1 MLRQKFKEQ
10 KIHQKFQ
17 INTQKVFNPT
27 FNNVEEWFLI
37 PQELDFPQ
45 QQLLPWQ
52 KYVESMVMTD
62 RQENLE
68 ANYLNFIKKKET
80 YPNSKLLYCSLGTV
94 LKSHL
99 VHRKGDIYTF
109 FNAII
114 DIAFENPSLYFVI
127 ALEKSMRSTL
137 KTTSENI
144 IFLDYAPQIDI
155 LSKADVFL
163 THAYFQ
169 VLYLNLS
176 FKQHR
181 CFCFH

>member
-1 MLRQKFKEQ
+1 
-10 KIHQKFQ
+10 
-17 INTQKVFNPT
+17 
-27 FNNVEEWFLI
+27 
-37 PQELDFPQ
+37 
-45 QQLLPWQ
+45 
-52 KYVESMVMTD
+52 
-62 RQENLE
+62 
-68 ANYLNFIKKKET
+68 
-80 YPNSKLLYCSLGTV
+80 V

-155 LSKADVFL
+155 LSKADVF
-163 THAYFQ
+163 
-169 VLYLNLS
+169 
-176 FKQHR
+176 
-181 CFCFH
+181 